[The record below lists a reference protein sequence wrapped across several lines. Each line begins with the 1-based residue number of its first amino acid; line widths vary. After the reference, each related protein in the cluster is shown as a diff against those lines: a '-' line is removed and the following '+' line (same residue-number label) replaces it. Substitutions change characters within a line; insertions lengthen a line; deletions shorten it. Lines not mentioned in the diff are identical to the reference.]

1 MKTMFKKTLVA
12 AALAGFG
19 FSAFAA
25 QVDGTAVNISKQG
38 SVATPELTAGAFT
51 VTPEAA
57 YAIGDTVVIT
67 FTGGLKTAPITITSN
82 GANAVTLGRTGL
94 TATTATYRVT
104 QVIGNGAAHGDFEFD
119 AANAF
124 EFTTATVIAL
134 GSVKATFAAFLG
146 NTSSTLDTPVVYDGD
161 EDLTSTPIFTVR
173 DQFVAAIT
181 AANRFDGILDVGA
194 DREKFTG
201 AVDTDV
207 LTIGLTDRSGDQGAV
222 AKGNT
227 TFKVNGDFSWV
238 GDVVADAVGVACTG
252 GAAVGTPTVTA
263 SSLTFTCNAAS
274 TGAVLTL
281 DIDQNGDP
289 VAVSPTTFTVDT
301 THAYGAG
308 SLLAQ
313 ATLAAGEWTVNG
325 SNITVPYMVYGTVGE
340 KTFSQVINLTNTGVQ
355 TGTIYADVWATD
367 AAGKSVKV
375 LTNHKLGTAYPK
387 ATAKLAGSL
396 RTAMAA
402 AATPFVNGTVAIR
415 LITDV
420 EADGVSVYSAYVDN
434 VTSERAI
441 VNNDSP
447 VTQK

>member
-57 YAIGDTVVIT
+57 YAIGDTVVIN
-67 FTGGLKTAPITITSN
+67 FTGGLKTAPITITSD

-94 TATTATYRVT
+94 TATAATYRVT
-104 QVIGNGAAHGDFEFD
+104 QVIGNGAAHGDFVFGGAD
-119 AANAF
+119 AF

-134 GSVKATFAAFLG
+134 GSVKATYAAFLG
-146 NTSSTLDTPVVYDGD
+146 NTSSTLDTPVVYDTD
-161 EDLTSTPIFTVR
+161 EDLTSTSIFTVR

-181 AANRFDGILDVGA
+181 SANRFNGILDVGA

-207 LTIGLTDRSGDQGAV
+207 LTIGLTDRSGDTGAV

-238 GDVVADAVGVACTG
+238 GVVADAVTVACS

-274 TGAVLTL
+274 NSAVLTL
-281 DIDQNGDP
+281 DIDQAGDP

-313 ATLAAGEWTVNG
+313 STLAAGEWTVNG
-325 SNITVPYMVYGTVGE
+325 SNITVPYMVYGTLGE

-375 LTNHKLGTAYPK
+375 LTNQKLGTSYPK
-387 ATAKLAGSL
+387 ATAKLAGPL
-396 RTAMAA
+396 KDAMAA

-420 EADGVSVYSAYVDN
+420 EEAGVSVYSAYVDN
-434 VTSERAI
+434 TTSERAI